1 MTDPTQEQQRRFD
14 AIKQVNPYGV
24 EYWSMRELAPL
35 LGYDRWERVPE
46 LIDRAKAAC
55 VNAGQDV
62 GDHFRDA
69 SKMVALGSGSTREI
83 PDCFLSRFACYLA
96 AMNGD
101 PRKPEIAQA
110 QTYFVVQTRRT
121 EVWDELRQRVTERVE
136 LREQLAEAN
145 KQLNATAKDYGLN
158 SRSFGRL
165 HHAGTRGLYGDRTA
179 GQVKARKGIDAKDEL
194 ADCIGSAELIAN
206 AFVRSQTDQKI
217 RNEDIHGTDPI
228 VQAHYE
234 VGAETRGVI
243 QRTGGTLPE
252 DLPAEP
258 SIRPL
263 VDLRARG
270 RKREVTTQDG
280 PSLFDALPDPEQA
293 QRERQ

>member
-46 LIDRAKAAC
+46 LLDRAKAAC
-55 VNAGQDV
+55 VNAGEDV
-62 GDHFRDA
+62 DDHFRGG
-69 SKMVALGSGSTREI
+69 SKMVSLGSGSTRDI
-83 PDCFLSRFACYLA
+83 PDYFLSRFACYLA

-110 QTYFVVQTRRT
+110 QAYFAVQARRT
-121 EVWDELRQRVTERVE
+121 ELWDDLRQQMTERVE

-145 KQLNATAKDYGLN
+145 KQLNTTAKEYGLN

-165 HHAGTRGLYGDRTA
+165 HDAGARGLYGDRSVA
-179 GQVKARKGIDAKDEL
+179 QVKTRKGIDRKDEL
-194 ADCIGSAELIAN
+194 ADRIGSAELIAN
-206 AFVRSQTDQKI
+206 AFVRSQTEQKI
-217 RNEDIHGTDPI
+217 RNEGIQGTDPI
-228 VQAHYE
+228 VEAHYE

-258 SIRPL
+258 SLRPL
-263 VDLRARG
+263 LDQRARVR
-270 RKREVTTQDG
+270 RKSVPAQDG
-280 PSLFDALPDPEQA
+280 PSLFDALPDPERA
-293 QRERQ
+293 ERERQ